1 MKCRLDASVC
11 HSKQRWKKDKCRCEC
26 NELVDKG
33 VCDNGFIW
41 NPSNCGSECDKLC
54 DIGEYLDYENGK
66 RRKKLVDK
74 LVEECTE
81 NTGQVKIAR
90 ITLAKR
96 EIERQ
101 CSCALHIVLFP
112 IIFRGGSRINFR
124 VLQKFTKESV
134 TIRCIKSKG
143 FYCRLF

>member
-1 MKCRLDASVC
+1 MC
-11 HSKQRWKKDKCRCEC
+11 DK
-26 NELVDKG
+26 
-33 VCDNGFIW
+33 GFIW
-41 NPSNCGSECDKLC
+41 NPSNCGNECDKLC

-66 RRKKLVDK
+66 RRTKLVDK

-90 ITLAKR
+90 ITLAKH
-96 EIERQ
+96 ENERK
-101 CSCALHIVLFP
+101 CSCALHIVLFS

-124 VLQKFTKESV
+124 VLQKFTKDSV